1 MAIIIRRREFTTPIG
16 DAAAWLTDAP
26 VQKLVKVL
34 RLALLAMLVLLAVP
48 LMSEG
53 QQPNAIPHLCFLTL
67 EPGTLEKRSPRF
79 DAFFQSLRD
88 LGYED
93 GKSIIIDY
101 LSAEDHGERF
111 PALVAE
117 CLRRK
122 ADVIVPSTTPA
133 AQVAKNATQTI
144 PIVMIALGDP
154 LGTGLVK
161 NLAHPGG
168 NITGMAQMVPELAV
182 KRLELLKEAAPRISQ
197 VLVLTYLVDP
207 IAPLQV
213 MTMKEAA
220 PRLGVSLLVHDIQTA
235 DDIPVAFDAA
245 VKEGA
250 DGLIVTAE
258 SIFVTYRARVSELAA
273 QHRLPAMYP
282 YVIELDA
289 AGAHYVVPDF
299 AWVQDVGGSL
309 MVLADQIRRAIAWVY
324 DNAVRFG
331 GDPNRLY
338 IGGQSSGGH
347 LAAVALTTDWPRDF
361 GLPADIIK
369 GGMCISGMYDLT
381 PVRLSARNAYVAFD
395 DATVA
400 ALSPVRHLDR
410 LHAPLVVA
418 YGTCETPEFQR
429 QNREFAAAVKAAEKP
444 VQLLVGE
451 NYNHFELPETLSN
464 PYGLLGQA
472 ALDLMGL
479 TAGVWR

>member
-1 MAIIIRRREFTTPIG
+1 MPEKGP
-16 DAAAWLTDAP
+16 P
-26 VQKLVKVL
+26 VFLDY
-34 RLALLAMLVLLAVP
+34 
-48 LMSEG
+48 G
-53 QQPNAIPHLCFLTL
+53 QA
-67 EPGTLEKRSPRF
+67 
-79 DAFFQSLRD
+79 
-88 LGYED
+88 
-93 GKSIIIDY
+93 
-101 LSAEDHGERF
+101 
-111 PALVAE
+111 
-117 CLRRK
+117 
-122 ADVIVPSTTPA
+122 
-133 AQVAKNATQTI
+133 
-144 PIVMIALGDP
+144 
-154 LGTGLVK
+154 
-161 NLAHPGG
+161 
-168 NITGMAQMVPELAV
+168 
-182 KRLELLKEAAPRISQ
+182 
-197 VLVLTYLVDP
+197 
-207 IAPLQV
+207 
-213 MTMKEAA
+213 
-220 PRLGVSLLVHDIQTA
+220 
-235 DDIPVAFDAA
+235 
-245 VKEGA
+245 
-250 DGLIVTAE
+250 
-258 SIFVTYRARVSELAA
+258 
-273 QHRLPAMYP
+273 
-282 YVIELDA
+282 ELDA
-289 AGAHYVVPDF
+289 AYDQAAYATNREQLIKRRVRDSELTRIRIGEPERVAYGPADIERLDIYRTERDAAPVFIFIHGGAWRSGRSKDFATPAEMILAAGVHCVVPDF

-309 MVLADQIRRAIAWVY
+309 MVLADQVRRAIAWVY
-324 DNAVRFG
+324 RNAVRFG
-331 GDPNRLY
+331 IDPTRLY
-338 IGGQSSGGH
+338 VGGQSSGGH